1 MFCELINIEEKL
13 VKKIV
18 FCLLFQIA
26 TLNVRCLIS
35 ALVAGM
41 EGAAEAVEAEEAAV
55 EAVEAVEAEEEVII
69 HILVLDILCCIH
81 NYGLMMCEYVVGTCN
96 LLTLLNWTAQ
106 YALAQKF

>member
-41 EGAAEAVEAEEAAV
+41 EAEEAAV
-55 EAVEAVEAEEEVII
+55 EAEEAEEEVII
-69 HILVLDILCCIH
+69 HILVLDVLCCIH